1 MRAKDMGRG
10 GERLMTDIC
19 LVETS
24 KWKQS
29 SVLGGSLNTQWRH
42 QTTSD
47 ILETTTNN
55 TTIFYPYVASF
66 LLRESPGHPRVY
78 RLIYSSVLLLSAG
91 RVFCCVI
98 NFWFNYAHACVLC
111 TYYVYS
117 MGEM

>member
-55 TTIFYPYVASF
+55 KTIFHPYAASF
-66 LLRESPGHPRVY
+66 LLRESPGHPRV
-78 RLIYSSVLLLSAG
+78 IG
-91 RVFCCVI
+91 
-98 NFWFNYAHACVLC
+98 
-111 TYYVYS
+111 
-117 MGEM
+117 